1 MTCKNLTQAVVLAKY
16 SNYTVV
22 IGFTSEVSLNARKLT
37 NSDIAETLDA
47 AFYVK
52 VTGPRPSYN
61 FTY

>member
-1 MTCKNLTQAVVLAKY
+1 MLAKY

-37 NSDIAETLDA
+37 DADLAETLDD

-52 VTGPRPSYN
+52 VTGPRSSYN